1 MNSHEIETQTRA
13 FYEAV
18 DANDPAA
25 FERHLTP
32 NAVFAFNDL
41 PPVSG
46 VQQITDFVAAWKANF
61 AAVIHDLANIA
72 VDEQR
77 GRIGLEIVVTYVF
90 TDDRKIAV
98 KGSAF
103 LDFQG
108 GLISAW
114 NVYVDTTN
122 LA

>member
-41 PPVSG
+41 PPVTG
-46 VQQITDFVAAWKANF
+46 VQQITEFVEAWKANF
-61 AAVIHDLANIA
+61 ASVTHDLANIA

-90 TDDRKIAV
+90 TDDRKVGV
-98 KGSAF
+98 KGSSF
-103 LDFQG
+103 LDFQD

-114 NVYVDTTN
+114 NVYVDTTS

>member
-1 MNSHEIETQTRA
+1 MNSDEIETQTRA

-18 DANDPAA
+18 DANEPAA

-32 NAVFAFNDL
+32 DAVFAFNNL
-41 PPVSG
+41 PPVTG
-46 VQQITDFVAAWKANF
+46 VREITDFVAAWKANF
-61 AAVIHDLANIA
+61 SAVIHDLANMA

-77 GRIGLEIVVTYVF
+77 ARVGLEIVVTYVF
-90 TDDRKIAV
+90 TDDRKVAV
-98 KGSAF
+98 NGSSF
-103 LDFQG
+103 LDFRD

-114 NVYVDTTN
+114 NVYVDVTS